1 MLTLNFFETITR
13 ELIDFFTD
21 TKDLF
26 IDMTSGI
33 HKFLNRFMSDDI
45 ILLFGIVIIA
55 FILLVQV
62 YLIYHGGDLFRTY
75 GLTAKE
81 FFIVLIIALTVF
93 PVDFLRKI
101 FLRQHHL
108 KTGV

>member
-1 MLTLNFFETITR
+1 MTAYFA
-13 ELIDFFTD
+13 
-21 TKDLF
+21 LF
-26 IDMTSGI
+26 IFIGVFNAFNARSERI
-33 HKFLNRFMSDDI
+33 N
-45 ILLFGIVIIA
+45 ILANLKKNKVFIVIIA

-62 YLIYHGGDLFRTY
+62 YLIYNGGELFRTY

-81 FFIVLIIALTVF
+81 FFIVLLLALTVF

-101 FLRQHHL
+101 YLRKHHL